1 MSYKQIPSKS
11 GGAVP
16 WFLQR
21 VTGIVLLFVMIGHYI
36 LMHYNIDSGHSYE
49 AVLSRMQNPFYK
61 GLQMTFV
68 VLGIYHG
75 INGTWS
81 VIRDFKLSQ
90 VVTWT
95 LYSLLVISG
104 VVFGLIGITTLMS
117 F

>member
-1 MSYKQIPSKS
+1 MSHKQIPSKS
-11 GGAVP
+11 GGAIP

-36 LMHYNIDSGHSYE
+36 LMHYNIDSGHSYD

-81 VIRDFKLSQ
+81 VIRDFKLNK

-104 VVFGLIGITTLMS
+104 VVISLIGITTLMS